1 MSFNQPPPNPYGQ
14 QPGPQPGYGYPQQG
28 GVPPQPNPYGQ
39 PGQPPTSPYGQPPA
53 NAPYGMPPQG
63 QNPYVQQPGWGAQV
77 PPPPPVKKS
86 NAGKVIGILA
96 AVVVVAGAGIA
107 FAVVGSG
114 GGLTGGGDYK
124 LTTPDTVLDG
134 KYSKDTAKSS
144 QMTNQMDSSVNDSGI
159 SEGKTAAAVWT
170 GGSDGVVLSG
180 AYGNVSD
187 PSGAVDKVISEGL
200 KGATTTKQTPS
211 GFDGTIMKCGQQ
223 NEGVASMPFCVWG
236 DSSTVAIAM
245 WMPNIDPSNPTASLP
260 TAPSISDW
268 AQTTAK
274 LRSEVRVKK

>member
-28 GVPPQPNPYGQ
+28 GVPPQPGQQPTNPYGQ
-39 PGQPPTSPYGQPPA
+39 PPT
-53 NAPYGMPPQG
+53 NAPYGVPQ
-63 QNPYVQQPGWGAQV
+63 QAAPNPYGQQPGWGAQV

-107 FAVVGSG
+107 FAVMGSG
-114 GGLTGGGDYK
+114 GGLSGGGDYK

-134 KYSKDTAKSS
+134 KYSKDTAQSS
-144 QMTNQMDSSVNDSGI
+144 QMTSHMDSSVNDSGI
-159 SEGKTAAAVWT
+159 SGGQTAGAVWKA
-170 GGSDGVVLSG
+170 SKDGVILSG
-180 AYGNVSD
+180 AYGDVSD
-187 PSGAVDKVISEGL
+187 PSAAVDKVISEGL

-211 GFDGTIMKCGQQ
+211 GFDGTVMKCGQQ
-223 NEGVASMPFCVWG
+223 SEGLASMPFCVWG

-245 WMPNIDPSNPTASLP
+245 WMPNVDPTNPTSLP
-260 TAPSISDW
+260 TAPSVSDW

-274 LRSEVRVKK
+274 LRNEVRVKK

>member
-39 PGQPPTSPYGQPPA
+39 PGQPPQAPTNPYGQPPA

-63 QNPYVQQPGWGAQV
+63 MNPQGQQPGWGGQV

-107 FAVVGSG
+107 FAIVG
-114 GGLTGGGDYK
+114 GGAGGGGDYK
-124 LTTPDTVLDG
+124 LTTPDTVLG
-134 KYSKDTAKSS
+134 GQYSKDPSKASMLPQPETGSD
-144 QMTNQMDSSVNDSGI
+144 TGI
-159 SEGKTAAAVWT
+159 SNGQSVSAAWKN
-170 GGSDGVVLSG
+170 GGNELVFAG
-180 AYGNVSD
+180 AYGDVSD
-187 PSGAVDKVISEGL
+187 PNAFVNKVISEGL
-200 KGATTTKQTPS
+200 QGASATNQSPS
-211 GFDGTIMKCGQQ
+211 GFDGTVMKCGTK
-223 NEGVASMPFCVWG
+223 NEGIISAPFCVWG
-236 DSSTVAIAM
+236 DSSTAAM
-245 WMPNIDPSNPTASLP
+245 TMWVPNVDPSNPTGMP
-260 TAPSISDW
+260 TAPSVSDW